1 MLPTRSRLPHRGGF
15 VDRSR
20 QAVHVPLGQDY
31 VTEER
36 SVHAVADGEGV
47 VVDVKLCC
55 LSIRLLPAPIHVNL
69 SLG

>member
-1 MLPTRSRLPHRGGF
+1 MQ
-15 VDRSR
+15 

-55 LSIRLLPAPIHVNL
+55 LSIRLLPCPFT
-69 SLG
+69 